1 MVFSSLEF
9 IYFFLPIFILLYYI
23 FPSKY
28 RNAILFLGSIVFY
41 SIGTIDHPLYI
52 LLMLW
57 SIAINYFIALGIEKF
72 NDKNKLLLSIGIIY
86 NFGWLFV
93 FKYSDFLFSGINI
106 LLKSIL
112 PNQNLSIP
120 LWNLILPI
128 GISFYTF
135 QIVSYLIDVYRKT
148 CPAEHSI
155 INLGTY
161 ICMFPQL
168 IAGPIVT
175 YSSIRKQLT
184 ERTYSARK
192 IKSGIQFFIL
202 GLGLKVLLANPF
214 GSIWSD
220 ITNIGFESIS
230 TPLAWI
236 GIFSFSFQIYFD
248 FLGYSLM
255 AIGLGLLLGFKL
267 PKNFNHPYIATSM
280 TDFWRR
286 WHITLG
292 SWFREYVYF
301 PLGGS
306 KEGTAKTIRNLF
318 IVWMLTGLWHGAHIN
333 FLIWGLFLFAIIAVE
348 KTFLKKYLDKY
359 AILGHL
365 YMLLLIPISWAIFA
379 ITDINQLGIFFG
391 KLFPLFSQGV
401 DIMFKLDYLKYLKNF
416 GWLIILGFI
425 FSTKIP
431 FKIYLKIKNK
441 PIGFIL
447 LIAIF
452 WGATY
457 CMYIG
462 LNDPFLYFR
471 F

>member
-1 MVFSSLEF
+1 MVFSSLQF
-9 IYFFLPIFILLYYI
+9 IFIFLPIFLLLYYI

-28 RNAILFLGSIVFY
+28 RNAILFIDSIVFY
-41 SIGTIDHPLYI
+41 SIGTLDHPLYI

-57 SIAINYFIALGIEKF
+57 SIAINYFIALGMEKF
-72 NDKNKLLLSIGIIY
+72 EKQNKFLLIIGIIY

-93 FKYSDFLFSGINI
+93 FKYSDFIFTGINMA
-106 LLKSIL
+106 LKSIL
-112 PNQNLSIP
+112 PQQNVSIP
-120 LWNLILPI
+120 LWNLVLPI

-135 QIVSYLIDVYRKT
+135 QIVSYLADVYKKT

-175 YSSIRKQLT
+175 YNSIREQLVN
-184 ERTYSARK
+184 RTYSSHK
-192 IKSGIQFFIL
+192 IRAGIQFFIL
-202 GLGLKVLLANPF
+202 GLGVKVLLANPL
-214 GSIWSD
+214 GNLWSD
-220 ITNIGFESIS
+220 ITNIGFDSIS
-230 TPLAWI
+230 SILAWM
-236 GIFSFSFQIYFD
+236 GIFAFSFQIYLD

-267 PKNFNHPYIATSM
+267 PQNFKHPYLALSM

-306 KEGTAKTIRNLF
+306 RDGNLTTIRNLL
-318 IVWMLTGLWHGAHIN
+318 IVWMLTGLWHGAHLN
-333 FLIWGLFLFAIIAVE
+333 FLIWGFFLFMIITIE
-348 KTFLKKYLDKY
+348 KFFLKKHLDNHP
-359 AILGHL
+359 ILGHL
-365 YMLLLIPISWAIFA
+365 YMLLLIPLGWAIFA
-379 ITDINQLGIFFG
+379 ITDLNQLGIFFG
-391 KLFPLFSQGV
+391 RLFPFFGQAT
-401 DIMFKLDYLKYLKNF
+401 DIAFKLDFLKYTKEY
-416 GWLIILGFI
+416 GWLLILGFL

-431 FKIYLKIKNK
+431 LSIYLKIKNK
-441 PIGFIL
+441 PIGIII

-457 CMYIG
+457 CLYIG